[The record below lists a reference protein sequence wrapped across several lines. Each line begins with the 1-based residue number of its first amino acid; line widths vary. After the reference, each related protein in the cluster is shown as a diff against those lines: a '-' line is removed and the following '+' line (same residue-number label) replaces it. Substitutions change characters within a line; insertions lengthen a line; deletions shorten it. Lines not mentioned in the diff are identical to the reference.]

1 MKRILLIIFI
11 GITYTQGHSQNS
23 LSGVIKEAD
32 TNLTLEQVALFFPQL
47 EKGSITNESGIYK
60 IDNLPTGSY
69 KLVVSYL
76 GYKTFSTTILISEGQ
91 NSFDTYL
98 VSTAI
103 EMEEVI
109 VSTPFHKLQRENV
122 MKVEQAKVA
131 DLKSRGALNLSDGIT
146 QIAGVESVSTGVGI
160 GKPVIRGLSSNR
172 VLVYAQHVRLEN
184 QQFGDEH
191 GLGMDDAGVESVE
204 VIKGPASLLYGSD
217 ALGGV
222 LYLNPE
228 RFSVANSTKGDVNLN
243 YFSNTSGLKANAGF
257 KTSSEKMKF
266 LVRGSI
272 GSHTDYETGEG
283 TRVTNSRF
291 NDYDLKTGLG
301 YQSANFKTEIRYNYN
316 ASELGIPE
324 EIGAQTKDRT
334 PTSPYQQIGS
344 HILSSKTNVFLKN
357 SSIVG
362 TFGYTFNNRKEFEE
376 GEEGAALEMDLATL
390 NYNIQY
396 HLPTWKQLETIV
408 GIQGMH
414 QSNKNAGEEILI
426 PDAITNDFGILMT
439 SHLHLGAKSDIQ
451 FGLRYDHRSIE
462 SEENGLADE
471 ASFIAAL
478 DKNFNSVNTALGYK
492 INISDQVTGRLNTA
506 TGFRAPNLAE
516 LTSNG
521 IHEGTNRYE
530 IGSPDLENE
539 QNFQV
544 DLALEYQNEHIAFY
558 LNGFHNSIGNFI
570 FVEPNGDF
578 VAEDAVFLYRQQDAA
593 LYGGEIG
600 FHLHPHPLDWL
611 HLESSFATVTGKLKN
626 GDYLPL
632 IPANNWTNTFRVEF
646 EKEQSRLKTSYAYI
660 SLQSVF
666 DQQNISEFETPT
678 SGYNLLNLGFGGTL
692 SLFDQSFDI
701 SISGNNI
708 LNENYIAHLSRLKPD
723 GIANIGRNISI
734 GIRLPI
740 G

>member
-1 MKRILLIIFI
+1 MKRIFLLITI
-11 GITYTQGHSQNS
+11 GMAYTTGYSQNS
-23 LSGVIKEAD
+23 LAGVITAAE
-32 TNLTLEQVALFFPQL
+32 TNMPLEQVSLFFPQL
-47 EKGSITNESGIYK
+47 EKGAVSNESGAYEIN
-60 IDNLPTGSY
+60 NLPTGSY

-76 GYKTFSTTILISEGQ
+76 GYKTFSKTIMISTGL
-91 NSFDTYL
+91 NSFDTTL
-98 VSTAI
+98 VPSAI

-131 DLKSRGALNLSDGIT
+131 DLKSKGAMNLADGIT

-172 VLVYAQHVRLEN
+172 VLVYAQNVRLEN

-191 GLGMDDAGVESVE
+191 GLGMSDAGVESIE

-228 RFSVANSTKGDVNLN
+228 RFSIANTTEGDVNMN
-243 YFSNTSGLKANAGF
+243 YFSNTSGLNANAGF
-257 KTSSEKMKF
+257 KTSSERLKF
-266 LVRGSI
+266 LVRGNI
-272 GSHTDYETGEG
+272 ASHTDYRTGND

-291 NDYDLKTGLG
+291 NEYDLKTGLG
-301 YQSANFKTEIRYNYN
+301 YQSARFNTELRYNYN

-324 EIGAQTKDRT
+324 EIGEQTKERT
-334 PTSPYQQIGS
+334 PTSPYQQIGN
-344 HILSSKTNVFLKN
+344 HILSSKTNLFLKN

-362 TFGYTFNNRKEFEE
+362 TFGYLFNNRKEFEE
-376 GEEGAALEMDLATL
+376 GEEGAALEMDLATF

-396 HLPTWKQLETIV
+396 HLPQWKQLETIV

-414 QSNKNAGEEILI
+414 QTNKNSGEEILI
-426 PDAITNDFGILMT
+426 PDAVTNDFGILMT
-439 SHLHLGAKSDIQ
+439 SHLHLGTDSDIQ
-451 FGLRYDHRSIE
+451 FGVRYDNRSIDG
-462 SEENGLADE
+462 EENGQLGDE
-471 ASFIAAL
+471 GYIAAL
-478 DKNFNSVNTALGYK
+478 NRDFNSINAALGYK
-492 INISDQVTGRLNTA
+492 INISDNVTGRINTA

-521 IHEGTNRYE
+521 VHEGTNRFE
-530 IGSPDLENE
+530 IGNPNLENE

-544 DLALEYQNEHIAFY
+544 DIALEYQNKHIELFV
-558 LNGFHNSIGNFI
+558 NGFHNSIDSFI
-570 FVEPNGDF
+570 FIEPNGDF
-578 VAEDAVFLYRQQDAA
+578 VEENAVFLYRQQDAK
-593 LYGGEIG
+593 LYGGEFG

-611 HLESSFATVTGKLKN
+611 HLESSFATVIGKLNN

-646 EKEQSRLKTSYAYI
+646 KKEQDWLKTSYAYVSI
-660 SLQSVF
+660 QSVF
-666 DQQNISEFETPT
+666 DQNNNSEFETAT
-678 SGYNLLNLGFGGTL
+678 AGYNIFNLGFGG
-692 SLFDQSFDI
+692 SLRLFEQSFDI
-701 SISGNNI
+701 TVSGNNI

-723 GIANIGRNISI
+723 GIANIGRNISL
-734 GIRLPI
+734 GIRVPI